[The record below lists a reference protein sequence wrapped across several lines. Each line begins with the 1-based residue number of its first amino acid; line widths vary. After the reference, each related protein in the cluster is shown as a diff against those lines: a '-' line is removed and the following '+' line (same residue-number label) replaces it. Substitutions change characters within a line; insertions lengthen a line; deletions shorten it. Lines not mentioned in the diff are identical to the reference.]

1 VNERSDGGHNTAQHL
16 IVAQWTIKRRKTRYL
31 RLAGKLCVTM
41 AAVLAAWCGGDD
53 CQLWARA
60 EAPRL
65 VECPCG
71 MQRWKCVDRDVQ
83 SAYAGQGA
91 GFSLS
96 RHIPTFH
103 HLLKHWTDC
112 TTARDQEQD
121 LIRGRDLRSA
131 KIVKT
136 AGLFESECPNT
147 CYAISN
153 HSVLGRVDIALFADT

>member
-1 VNERSDGGHNTAQHL
+1 MNERSDGGHDTAQHL
-16 IVAQWTIKRRKTRYL
+16 TAVQRTIKRRKTRCL
-31 RLAGKLCVTM
+31 RLAGKLCVTTS
-41 AAVLAAWCGGDD
+41 AVLAAWCGGDD

-65 VECPCG
+65 VECPYG
-71 MQRWKCVDRDVQ
+71 MQRWKCVDRDVPF
-83 SAYAGQGA
+83 AYAGQGA

-103 HLLKHWTDC
+103 HPLKHWTDC

-136 AGLFESECPNT
+136 AGSFESECQTANT
-147 CYAISN
+147 Q
-153 HSVLGRVDIALFADT
+153 